1 MHQTK
6 LLLIYPPYLS
16 GAGGQGAPPP
26 SPPAG
31 RVPARVSLREP
42 SQKKKNCKLLWC
54 TKRSKK
60 VKKGQKKAQK
70 QQKNQK
76 IKIVNFGVAPPP
88 FLEEVH
94 NLVFF
99 FFCTLP

>member
-31 RVPARVSLREP
+31 RVPARVSLKEP
-42 SQKKKNCKLLWC
+42 SKKK
-54 TKRSKK
+54 
-60 VKKGQKKAQK
+60 
-70 QQKNQK
+70 
-76 IKIVNFGVAPPP
+76 KIVNFYDVPKGLKRSKRGKKRPKNNKKNKKSK
-88 FLEEVH
+88 L
-94 NLVFF
+94 
-99 FFCTLP
+99 